1 MWQVHVASYKLLTF
15 LYDKP
20 SRVLSMPKR
29 DPLILVTFSVCVCEH
44 AWAHVHK
51 TTYRNWFSPF
61 TMQVPGRKVGPKLD
75 VGLVANTSIC

>member
-29 DPLILVTFSVCVCEH
+29 DPLILVTFSVCVCVNTHEH
-44 AWAHVHK
+44 MCIRQLTGIGFPLLPCRFLGEKWDQ
-51 TTYRNWFSPF
+51 S
-61 TMQVPGRKVGPKLD
+61 
-75 VGLVANTSIC
+75 